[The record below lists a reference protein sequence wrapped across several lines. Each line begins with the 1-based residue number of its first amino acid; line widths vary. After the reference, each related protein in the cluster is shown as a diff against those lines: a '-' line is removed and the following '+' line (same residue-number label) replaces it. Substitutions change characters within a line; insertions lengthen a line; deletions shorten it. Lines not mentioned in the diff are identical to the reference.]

1 MFVDC
6 KLSFRN
12 VERQSFLRFCDALR
26 PLATKALPKRT
37 ELKKLITKRARLAI
51 TDVHHEISLKVEDG
65 HGVGICVDGWES
77 ITKEHHDGVI
87 LFAGGEAYVV
97 EFIRG
102 GTEHHALAV
111 ATEWEELM
119 KWHGEDYPIL
129 YHCSDDAGH
138 CARARRILRLR
149 RPHILF
155 MKCFAHQVSEKLN
168 LEMWCLMDCC
178 ACLPFFLTTFLSRRS
193 ISWSAL
199 CSRCNRSA
207 IQVTRQSNV
216 QRRSASHQVN
226 GCPF

>member
-6 KLSFRN
+6 KLSFRT
-12 VERQSFLRFCDALR
+12 VERQSFLQFCDALR
-26 PLATKALPKRT
+26 PLAMKALPKQT
-37 ELKKLITKRARLAI
+37 KLKKLITERARLAI

-77 ITKEHHDGVI
+77 ITKSTLMV
-87 LFAGGEAYVV
+87 LFFLLVEAYAV

-102 GTEHHALAV
+102 GTEHHAI

-119 KWHGEDYPIL
+119 KRHGEDYPIL
-129 YHCSDDAGH
+129 YHCSDDAGN
-138 CARARRILRLR
+138 CARAQWILHLCN
-149 RPHILF
+149 PHILF

-168 LEMWCLMDCC
+168 LEMWCLMDCSIML
-178 ACLPFFLTTFLSRRS
+178 CLFVFFLTTFLSRRS
-193 ISWSAL
+193 ISWSEL
-199 CSRCNRSA
+199 CSRCNRST
-207 IQVTRQSNV
+207 IPVTRQSNV